1 MAMARVALIGEN
13 SIEYVD
19 TLLDIWNN
27 GDCALLVDW
36 RIPPL
41 AASAMMLEAGVRVCF
56 IERAVYDKGGV
67 AWSSEIH
74 FELFER
80 VGNSAV
86 LLPDRIY
93 DKFRENYS
101 RDEAIV
107 IYSSGTTGKSKGVI
121 LSHYAIN
128 SNADAI
134 IDYMWPAYGDCIYI
148 AKTISHSSTITGE
161 LLVALKTKTK
171 LVVAPVIVPP
181 RFVLNSIPKFG
192 VTIICLNPTLL
203 KMLAEEFE
211 RGDYDLSSLRVI
223 YSSGEILNDR
233 IYELAHR
240 VFGDIPVYNVYGL
253 TEAGPRISAQRAD
266 CCKSNSVGKPLKGV
280 DVAIVDDGGNVL
292 LPGERGVIHVNT
304 PGRYAGYIIGT
315 EKFPSLYSGW
325 LNTGDVGYWDE
336 FGELHVVNRI
346 DDVIII
352 DGHKVYPSY
361 VERVICEVAG
371 AEECRVCREVSDV
384 NGMPYIA
391 AYVTL
396 GSERVGEVLSLDL
409 YTLSQKLSSHEIPK
423 RLYGMQI
430 PHCQY
435 ILSKNKHISYNSRG
449 VGSD

>member
-19 TLLDIWNN
+19 SLLDIWNN
-27 GDCALLVDW
+27 GDCALLID
-36 RIPPL
+36 RGIPPL
-41 AASAMMLEAGVRVCF
+41 AASEMMLEAGVRVCF
-56 IERAVYDKGGV
+56 IERAVYDKGGE
-67 AWSSEIH
+67 AWSDKIH

-80 VGNSAV
+80 VGNSAS

-101 RDEAIV
+101 RDEALV

-181 RFVLNSIPKFG
+181 RFVLNSILKFG

-203 KMLAEEFE
+203 KMFAEEFE
-211 RGDYDLSSLRVI
+211 RGEYDLSSLRVI

-240 VFGDIPVYNVYGL
+240 VFGDVPVYNVYGL
-253 TEAGPRISAQRAD
+253 TEAGPRVSAQRAD

-292 LPGERGVIHVNT
+292 PPGERGVIHVNT
-304 PGRYAGYIIGT
+304 PGRYDGYIVGET
-315 EKFPSLYSGW
+315 KFASLYNGW

-336 FGELHVVNRI
+336 SDELRIVNRI

-352 DGHKVYPSY
+352 DGHKVYPSEIEKSLMTKSSLSECKI
-361 VERVICEVAG
+361 VKMQFNGCDIIC
-371 AEECRVCREVSDV
+371 C
-384 NGMPYIA
+384 
-391 AYVTL
+391 
-396 GSERVGEVLSLDL
+396 L
-409 YTLSQKLSSHEIPK
+409 YTGEYDIDSRKEISNEFISYEIPK
-423 RLYGMQI
+423 IFLKCEHLPLMLKGK
-430 PHCQY
+430 
-435 ILSKNKHISYNSRG
+435 LFDNKIDESVIKTY
-449 VGSD
+449 